1 MEFCCVFLKE
11 CFIVFQKYKCIFMQ
25 IFLMFLTIVFYIPE
39 FIAQFLF
46 EKCINIKLFL
56 DIEFWL

>member
-11 CFIVFQKYKCIFMQ
+11 CFIVFQKYICIFMQ